1 MKNFFALTVTLLL
14 ALTLSGCS
22 EQEKAEISLD
32 PVAIHSSDE
41 CHVCG
46 MVILEWPGPKA
57 ESINKQNGETL
68 KFCSTTDLF
77 AWWLQPENKTLQA
90 QIYVHDM
97 ARAHWDDPEDDYLV
111 EARDAWYVTG
121 TDLIGAMGPT
131 LVSFRERADAE
142 QMVAERGGRVLSFA
156 EVDLAVLQEIGQA
169 GHEYAASHGRELRRA
184 MGVDEDEQDVP
195 QQVTPPD
202 APVDE

>member
-32 PVAIHSSDE
+32 PVAIHSGDE

-131 LVSFRERADAE
+131 LVSFRSVPMPSRWSPSVAD
-142 QMVAERGGRVLSFA
+142 VCCPLPRWILPYCRR
-156 EVDLAVLQEIGQA
+156 LARPVMNMPPA
-169 GHEYAASHGRELRRA
+169 MAASCAGPWGWTRKSRTCRSR
-184 MGVDEDEQDVP
+184 
-195 QQVTPPD
+195 
-202 APVDE
+202 

>member
-1 MKNFFALTVTLLL
+1 MTMNKLFTLMFSAAL
-14 ALTLSGCS
+14 ALALAGCQ
-22 EQEKAEISLD
+22 EQERADINLD
-32 PVAIHSSDE
+32 PVAIHSGDE

-46 MVILEWPGPKA
+46 MIIVEWAGPKA
-57 ESINKQNGETL
+57 ESINKHNGETL

-97 ARAHWDDPEDDYLV
+97 SVAHWDRPQDEHLV

-131 LVSFRERADAE
+131 LVSFADKAAAQKLVDE
-142 QMVAERGGRVLSFA
+142 KGGRILTFD

-184 MGVDEDEQDVP
+184 MGVDDEEEQEAD
-195 QQVTPPD
+195 D
-202 APVDE
+202 KD